1 MLSVEL
7 MLVQIFSTTV
17 LARVK
22 THDFL
27 SSILR
32 EKEKKKKRKKKKKD
46 EKKKTK
52 HCQRLSANHRLREF
66 FNERKMI

>member
-32 EKEKKKKRKKKKKD
+32 EKEKKKKEKKEKKKKCKD
-46 EKKKTK
+46 CVKKKNCKTIK
-52 HCQRLSANHRLREF
+52 R
-66 FNERKMI
+66 RK